1 MLSPALKDPIAIK
14 AIEAKGE
21 EPSSMSLAEF
31 AAFSNEQSDLSSQIC
46 LRLSSTAQAFK
57 STESIFQA

>member
-1 MLSPALKDPIAIK
+1 MSMLSPALKDPIAIK

-31 AAFSNEQSDLSSQIC
+31 AAFSNEQSDLFAPIINGAGIQIN
-46 LRLSSTAQAFK
+46 
-57 STESIFQA
+57 